1 MVTPTSLLERG
12 RAAYH
17 REEWRDAHEA
27 LVRADEAAPL
37 AAGDLEFLG
46 RAAYMLGLD
55 EEYVGTLER
64 AHDAFERGQ
73 SPAQAARCAWWIGHS
88 LLFRGHDEL
97 AQGWFRRGQRL
108 LDNAGLD
115 CVERGYLLIPVWL
128 RQMGSGEWGVGEA
141 TAVAA
146 AEIGERFGDAD
157 LVWLARDEQGRALVR
172 QGRIDE
178 GMALVSE
185 VLAVVRSG
193 CLSPIVSG
201 IIYCNTIDFCR
212 DAGEIRHTRAW
223 TDALDAWCQARPQ
236 MVAHNGLCLVHRAEM
251 LQLQGDWRRAL
262 TEAMAAADRFT
273 RGVLNQ
279 IALGKAHYRQGEIH
293 RLKGDMAE
301 AEHAYERASRHG
313 CDPVAGLALLR
324 LAQGRIGD
332 AVASIRRAVPEQVQ
346 PLQRA
351 ALLPAYVEVMVAAAD
366 VEAARTA
373 ADQLSGI
380 AVAHP
385 ADALAATAP
394 ATRAL
399 ASLAAGD
406 ATGAL
411 ADARAAWRRWEEL
424 DAPYEVA
431 RARVLVGLACRALG
445 DEDGNRLE
453 LAAAEEVFRTLGAL
467 PDVARVPT
475 LRHGRGPDTHGLSQ
489 RELAVLRLVA
499 SGLSNQEIAA
509 HLVISPHTVAR
520 HLQNIFTKIGVSSR
534 TAATRFAFESELVG
548 GAGHGQD

>member
-1 MVTPTSLLERG
+1 MVTPTPLLERG
-12 RAAYH
+12 RVAYD
-17 REEWRDAHEA
+17 REEWRDAYA
-27 LVRADEAAPL
+27 VLVEADEDVPL
-37 AAGDLEFLG
+37 GAGDLELLG

-55 EEYVGTLER
+55 EEYVDALER
-64 AHDAFERGQ
+64 AHDAYERGQ

-88 LLFRGHDEL
+88 LLFRGQGEL
-97 AQGWFRRGQRL
+97 ARGWFRRGERL
-108 LDNAGLD
+108 LDNADLD

-128 RQMGSGEWGVGEA
+128 RQMGRGEWEAGEA

-157 LVWLARDEQGRALVR
+157 LVWLARDEQGRAMVR
-172 QGRIDE
+172 QGRVDE

-185 VLAVVRSG
+185 VLAVIRSG
-193 CLSPIVSG
+193 GLSPVVSG

-223 TDALDAWCQARPQ
+223 TDALDVWCQARPQ

-251 LQLQGDWRRAL
+251 LQFRGDWRRAL
-262 TEAMAAADRFT
+262 AEAMAAADRFT

-293 RLKGDMAE
+293 RLQGNTAE

-313 CDPVAGLALLR
+313 CDPVPGLALLR
-324 LAQGRIGD
+324 LAQGRVGD
-332 AVASIRRAVPEQVQ
+332 AVASIRRAVSEQVQ
-346 PLQRA
+346 PLERA

-366 VEAARTA
+366 MEAARAA
-373 ADQLSGI
+373 ADQLSDI

-385 ADALAATAP
+385 TDALAATAA

-399 ASLAAGD
+399 AGLSAGD
-406 ATGAL
+406 ATRAL
-411 ADARAAWRRWEEL
+411 TDAREAWRRWHEL
-424 DAPYEVA
+424 DAPYEVG

-445 DEDGNRLE
+445 DEDGARLE
-453 LAAAEEVFRTLGAL
+453 LAAAEEAFLAVAAL
-467 PDVARVPT
+467 PDVARVQT
-475 LRHGRGPDTHGLSQ
+475 LRHGRGADTHGLSQ

-499 SGLSNQEIAA
+499 SGLSNQAIAA

-534 TAATRFAFESELVG
+534 TAATRFAFESDLVRG
-548 GAGHGQD
+548 DGRGQD